1 MDMNKTDNS
10 QCTPETR
17 LWIIHPVLF
26 SLYAVLGLL
35 AQNKGEIPIAQAGR
49 SLLVLPLA
57 ALLLLLI
64 LRALLREWPRA
75 ALLTSI
81 FVLIGTSYG
90 HIYDV
95 LQNIQIGGTML
106 GRHRYLLP
114 LTALLLGLSIWLVAL
129 RKPDAR
135 LANRFLT
142 VTAVALLVF
151 PAIDLVT
158 YRLNIRDQG
167 DPQSLDAIMLQ
178 LQVDP
183 PDDAPLPDVYY
194 IILDGYARSDHML
207 AYFGYDNSDFL
218 DFLRSKGFYVAEE
231 SHSNHN
237 WTSLSLASSLN
248 MTFAQ
253 DLGLNLIPG
262 TYPGIFA
269 GRISDS
275 VVRKTLE
282 GLGYTTIGF
291 RSGYMPTE
299 VVDADIFLAPDEV
312 DLDRA
317 TESFSFNA
325 FESMLLRSSL
335 GLVLWDLTTGDIQT
349 WTRTRT
355 SEPFEM
361 MRQIILY
368 QFETLPEVA
377 AMPEPTFTFVHIVS
391 PHHPYIFGIE
401 GEALSQEGTFT
412 FAEPPAASMGSKD
425 AARYRDQAIYITSR
439 VQSVIEAILQ
449 HSDTTPIIIL
459 QADHG
464 SGAAPGWMGRSGDGM
479 RQRMAIF
486 NAYLLPPQCADDLY
500 ASITP
505 VNSFRVVFNCAYGG
519 NIPLLE
525 DRVYHS
531 YWPTQNDYGF
541 TLVTD
546 ELE

>member
-1 MDMNKTDNS
+1 MNITDNP
-10 QCTPETR
+10 QGTLTWR
-17 LWIIHPVLF
+17 LWVIHPILF

-35 AQNKGEIPIAQAGR
+35 AQNKGEIPLIQAGR

-90 HIYDV
+90 HVYAV
-95 LQNIQIGGTML
+95 LEHIRIGAFIL
-106 GRHRYLLP
+106 GRHRHLLP
-114 LTALLLGLSIWLVAL
+114 LTVLLLGLSIWWVAI

-135 LANRFLT
+135 LANQFLT
-142 VTAVALLVF
+142 VTAAVLLVV
-151 PAIDLVT
+151 PLVNLAI
-158 YRLNIRDQG
+158 YRLNIQDQG
-167 DPQSLDAIMLQ
+167 DPRSLDAIMLQ
-178 LQVDP
+178 LQVEP
-183 PDDAPLPDVYY
+183 PTDAPLPDVYY

-218 DFLRSKGFYVAEE
+218 DFLRSKGFYVAEG

-253 DLGLNLIPG
+253 DLGLDLLPG

-275 VVRKTLE
+275 LVRKTLE
-282 GLGYTTIGF
+282 GLGYTTVGF
-291 RSGYMPTE
+291 RSGYINTE
-299 VVDADIFLAPDEV
+299 VVNADIFLAPDEV
-312 DLDRA
+312 DLERA
-317 TESFSFNA
+317 TESFSMNA

-335 GLVLWDLTTGDIQT
+335 GLVLWDLSVGDLQA

-355 SEPFEM
+355 SEPFDL
-361 MRQIILY
+361 MRQIILF

-377 AMPEPTFTFVHIVS
+377 AIPEPTFTFVHIVS
-391 PHHPYIFGIE
+391 PHHPYLFDIE
-401 GEALSQEGTFT
+401 GGALSQDGTFT

-425 AARYRDQAIYITSR
+425 ATHYRDQAIYITSR
-439 VQSVIEAILQ
+439 VQALIEAILQ
-449 HSDTTPIIIL
+449 RSDTMPIIIL

-464 SGAAPGWMGRSGDGM
+464 SGAAPGWMGRSGEGV
-479 RQRMAIF
+479 RQRMAIL

-500 ASITP
+500 PSITP

-531 YWPTQNDYGF
+531 YWPTQNDYSF
-541 TLVTD
+541 TLVND